1 MLLSPERYE
10 ELNQEVLGLIEVY
23 GITDY
28 PVDVFALAGQMG
40 IVLRPYSSI
49 PLAKRHAFLDVS
61 KDAFTIAEGQ
71 YEADA
76 TYICYNGSV
85 NRGRLR
91 HSIAHEIGHIWLEH
105 PNDDEPHESEAGY
118 FSGYLLAPTPLVLQ
132 HTNLRISEV
141 EKLFEI
147 SHEAARIAVERASKR
162 VYCRKPVYWYE
173 HVLTQICTV
182 ERGGRVEIA

>member
-10 ELNQEVLGLIEVY
+10 ELNLEVLALIQAY
-23 GITDY
+23 GISTY

-40 IVLRPYSSI
+40 IALRPYSSI
-49 PLAKRHAFLDVS
+49 PLSKRHAFLDVS

-71 YEADA
+71 YKADA
-76 TYICYNGSV
+76 TYICYNSNV

-118 FSGYLLAPTPLVLQ
+118 FAGYLLAPAPLILQ
-132 HTNLRISEV
+132 HTNLKISEI
-141 EKLFEI
+141 EELFEI
-147 SHEAARIAVERASKR
+147 SHEAARIAAKRASNR
-162 VYCRKPVYWYE
+162 INCGKPVCWYE
-173 HVLTQICTV
+173 QVLTQICTV
-182 ERGGRVEIA
+182 ERGGHAEIA